1 MEEASCWSLM
11 NFYHF
16 SIFDWLIEI
25 SFLSFFTIEWMK
37 STDDNGYLG
46 SCIDEERSKVRKA
59 MWIAQH
65 VNHQIFERIWRL
77 GSCFQACLF
86 ESRFHKL
93 QSNYLFSFFLN
104 FIHSLLWLIDLIW
117 KKNRLFVVCFIWFVC
132 LFVSHS
138 HSMKFRWDELRE
150 SSLFVCFTFK
160 QRCLFISTT
169 NQSMNEPNQFQL
181 TLICD
186 WFDCWLHHQPSFFD
200 WLIDRCL
207 WWMNEFESLIDW
219 SISLTHFSFTHSFV
233 CDWFDWCEIDWLICL
248 FQFHLLWD
256 WLIWEIR
263 NC

>member
-1 MEEASCWSLM
+1 M
-11 NFYHF
+11 F
-16 SIFDWLIEI
+16 LITKKQEI
-25 SFLSFFTIEWMK
+25 HSF
-37 STDDNGYLG
+37 NGGSLG

-93 QSNYLFSFFLN
+93 QSNYLFSFFLI

-186 WFDCWLHHQPSFFD
+186 WLIDLIVGYIINLLSLID
-200 WLIDRCL
+200 WLIDVCDG
-207 WWMNEFESLIDW
+207 WMNLNHWLIDQFHSLTFHSLTHLCVIDLIDVRLIDW
-219 SISLTHFSFTHSFV
+219 FVSISFV
-233 CDWFDWCEIDWLICL
+233 VRLIDLG
-248 FQFHLLWD
+248 
-256 WLIWEIR
+256 
-263 NC
+263 N